1 MEQIYFNDSEEF
13 KKTFDYIKKNNLY
26 DKEITFQNENKK
38 INIEKQLKYIMALQ
52 RFQKYFSKMN
62 LEVKKIFI
70 DKLKYY
76 FNLTKYNDIKE
87 ILLIIDENFDW
98 TSLTKYLD
106 IQYMDKLMNLILD
119 MTTF

>member
-13 KKTFDYIKKNNLY
+13 KNTFEFSKKNNLC
-26 DKEITFQNENKK
+26 DKEIKFQNENKK
-38 INIEKQLKYIMALQ
+38 IDIEKELRYIIALQ

-62 LEVKKIFI
+62 LEVKKVLI

-76 FNLTKYNDIKE
+76 FNLTRYNDIKE
-87 ILLIIDENFDW
+87 ILLVIDENYDW

-106 IQYMDKLMNLILD
+106 IQHMDKLMNLILD
-119 MTTF
+119 MMTF